1 MNRVRRRMDAAKDVM
16 RLEQER
22 RNKETLSLKNI
33 VLQKPRCFDVPLP
46 PSPLGLSN
54 YDALD
59 LDEGVFD
66 EDDAEDVDRSSTIYS
81 DFNIMNPVSANED
94 EDYEVYLDK
103 IDGISPEDLPDMPPA
118 PPEDSI
124 AEMLLREDGKG
135 ESIFVQIRQ

>member
-1 MNRVRRRMDAAKDVM
+1 MNRVRRRMDDAKDVM

-22 RNKETLSLKNI
+22 RNKETPFLKDI
-33 VLQKPRCFDVPLP
+33 VLQKPRCFDLHLP

-66 EDDAEDVDRSSTIYS
+66 EDDAEDIDTPSTIYS
-81 DFNIMNPVSANED
+81 DFNIMNPVSTNED
-94 EDYEVYLDK
+94 DDYEVYLDK
-103 IDGISPEDLPDMPPA
+103 IDGISPENLPDTPPP

-135 ESIFVQIRQ
+135 ESIFVQIR